1 MRAIICPLRTRV
13 PRSTAC
19 STSRPGTL
27 TPSTTV
33 SSAARAPVEV
43 TMRGTRSSTAWKT
56 LTGRGGA
63 TAAGFSV
70 DAEAEE
76 DAVDWPV
83 QPAAA
88 STTASSTNQGRGIRQ
103 MIPQNASTPPRRGGV
118 IEGRSGFAGA
128 SRALGGLGGHFG
140 APDVGNGPDGRAVGT
155 FDAKWQRQEP
165 AAVSADLVQV
175 GQVLDDGDA
184 RGKEHVV
191 GRALLGRQLH
201 TGLEDRCTH
210 GVVGRIVVTHG
221 LDAAP
226 HEPVARGTA
235 RVPPVPPELLALH
248 PDLRRPPGAHPPH
261 AAPSHVPGV
270 AV

>member
-63 TAAGFSV
+63 AAAGLSV
-70 DAEAEE
+70 DADAEE

-88 STTASSTNQGRGIRQ
+88 STTASSANQGRGIRQ
-103 MIPQNASTPPRRGGV
+103 MIPQKTPPP
-118 IEGRSGFAGA
+118 RSGGHGDRLATA
-128 SRALGGLGGHFG
+128 SPWVPDRRVRRRSPWHLAWPSVRHVLRYSQMDEETLRGKARTVVQNGKLPGRTPDRTWGGPGVG
-140 APDVGNGPDGRAVGT
+140 APCTICELQVRSTEMEFEIQFARDGGT
-155 FDAKWQRQEP
+155 P
-165 AAVSADLVQV
+165 AA
-175 GQVLDDGDA
+175 
-184 RGKEHVV
+184 
-191 GRALLGRQLH
+191 
-201 TGLEDRCTH
+201 
-210 GVVGRIVVTHG
+210 G
-221 LDAAP
+221 LDKYHVHIRCFAAWAF
-226 HEPVARGTA
+226 ERQSA
-235 RVPPVPPELLALH
+235 
-248 PDLRRPPGAHPPH
+248 
-261 AAPSHVPGV
+261 
-270 AV
+270 